1 MTTAFGAVIF
11 DCDGVL
17 TDTEG
22 VAEEV
27 ALRMLAEEGLHYS
40 AEESQR
46 FVGLAARAWYE
57 LVNQDAVN
65 RLGRS
70 LPDGTMERISAAIST
85 AILADVREIPGAVA
99 TVRAIPMPKGVA
111 SSSPTFELHA
121 KMRALG
127 LWDDLAPH
135 IHGGDDVA
143 HAKPAPDLYL
153 LAAAR
158 LGVDPCRCLVIE
170 DSVPGVTAGV
180 AAGMTVWGFTGG
192 PHLPPDQ
199 PSRLA
204 RAGAAAF
211 FNDMRDLPSLLLR
224 CG

>member
-1 MTTAFGAVIF
+1 MSQTFDAIIF

-27 ALRMLAEEGLHYS
+27 ALRMLAAEGLHYTQQD
-40 AEESQR
+40 SQR
-46 FVGLAARAWYE
+46 FVGLAARAWYD
-57 LVNQDAVN
+57 LVERDAIE

-70 LPDGTMERISAAIST
+70 LPDGTMERVSAAISK
-85 AILADVREIPGAVA
+85 AILSDVRAIPGAVEA
-99 TVRAIPMPKGVA
+99 VRAITLPKGVA
-111 SSSPTFELHA
+111 SSSPTFELHG

-127 LWDDLAPH
+127 LWEVLRPH

-153 LAAAR
+153 RAAAH
-158 LGVDPCRCLVIE
+158 LGVRPERCLVIE
-170 DSVPGVTAGV
+170 DSVPGVTAGA

-192 PHLPPDQ
+192 PHLPPGTEA
-199 PSRLA
+199 RLA
-204 RAGAAAF
+204 KAGAKHF
-211 FNDMRDLPSLLLR
+211 FDSMAGLPGLLLQR
-224 CG
+224 G